1 MRGPYTVGWESKRL
15 LGGRD
20 WSTVCN
26 QMVVGPATPHLEV
39 WMLLHMQKRVSKDF
53 LRCWARLKVLLS
65 CPEQHLIQED
75 PDLIEK
81 RVRWSLFE
89 SISFSRGL
97 MVYDS
102 LLPVLFFLLSS
113 SDSRGGWSLH
123 IRFERHLIWAQK
135 TNYSLFSVHEQTIL
149 VRRLMFIGL
158 AAAVSF

>member
-1 MRGPYTVGWESKRL
+1 MQPEKKKNTEKKKKKKTTMFARIAQDLIHSSFMYTFSHWHKSRCQTL
-15 LGGRD
+15 Y
-20 WSTVCN
+20 
-26 QMVVGPATPHLEV
+26 QML
-39 WMLLHMQKRVSKDF
+39 RI
-53 LRCWARLKVLLS
+53 RCWARLKVLLS